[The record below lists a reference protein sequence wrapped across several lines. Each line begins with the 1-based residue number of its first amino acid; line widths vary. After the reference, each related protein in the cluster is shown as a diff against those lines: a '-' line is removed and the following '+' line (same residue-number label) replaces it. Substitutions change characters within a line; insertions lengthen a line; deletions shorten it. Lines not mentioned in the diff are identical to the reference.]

1 MMFAVDVCNLP
12 ETGGSTLV
20 VIFGLFMLIAGVI
33 VARWVRA
40 SAGRVSAVVAP
51 LVLIGGLMFVPAV
64 VDPCIPTTTS
74 PTTMPTTSVALT
86 STTLAPTTTTT
97 VATTTTTL
105 APTTTT
111 TTTLAPLVY
120 QVGDPGPSG
129 GIIFYKN
136 LNRPAGS
143 QYFEVACAG
152 WSDGTCGGS
161 DLTDPR
167 PAWGCEGTLIT
178 DADGIAIG
186 TGEQNTTD
194 ITAIVGG
201 CATSGIAA
209 RLANDLTL
217 GGQIDWF
224 LPSKDELNALCKW
237 AHVDA
242 VNAICNNDG
251 SGSSWPLTYGD
262 FSMNYYWSSSELS
275 NTIANSQGLNDGYQ
289 TPFNSKS
296 NLAYVRPVRSF

>member
-1 MMFAVDVCNLP
+1 MPVYFFI
-12 ETGGSTLV
+12 ST
-20 VIFGLFMLIAGVI
+20 AK
-33 VARWVRA
+33 
-40 SAGRVSAVVAP
+40 S
-51 LVLIGGLMFVPAV
+51 
-64 VDPCIPTTTS
+64 
-74 PTTMPTTSVALT
+74 T
-86 STTLAPTTTTT
+86 STSIPSASSTSSSTISTTTTT
-97 VATTTTTL
+97 VTPTTTTL
-105 APTTTT
+105 APTTT

-129 GIIFYKN
+129 GIIFYKD

-152 WSDGTCGGS
+152 WPDGTCGGS
-161 DLTDPR
+161 DLTDQR
-167 PAWGCEGTLIT
+167 PAWGCEGTSIT

-217 GGQIDWF
+217 GGQTDWF

-237 AHVDA
+237 AHNDT

-262 FSMNYYWSSSELS
+262 FSYDYYWSSSELS
-275 NTIANSQGLNDGYQ
+275 GTIANSQGLNDGYQ
-289 TPFNSKS
+289 TPFYAKS